1 VSTPALAPQFLIPRQ
16 LDGADLPAKPTDRFY
31 PLVQPDGTI
40 RFASNEAALW
50 RGKANVGEYLYTE
63 QFDDYDRL
71 WELPEPADVLITNRR
86 IVFMCERWSV
96 GGGWRSHGTAPVTTA
111 LLNAA
116 SKMRAAAQR
125 RGVVMVGHCRWEWP
139 VFIHVQP
146 GTPAIQKQRARE
158 PSILLAAK
166 AGLQKGHY
174 TLRFSGPGL
183 ATAAAAEAAGN
194 AIMRAVTSHRLSHAS
209 VLGLDE
215 RELERLSEL
224 NKDRPFTVAESRSS
238 QQFNLPG
245 LLFIGFMARAEYEY
259 ASADIQ
265 RILDKRE
272 D

>member
-1 VSTPALAPQFLIPRQ
+1 MSMPAIVPQFLIPRQ
-16 LDGADLPAKPTDRFY
+16 VDGADLPAKPTDRFY
-31 PLVQPDGTI
+31 PLVRPDGTI
-40 RFASNEAALW
+40 WLSCGETVFW
-50 RGKANVGEYLYTE
+50 RGKANVSEYFYTE
-63 QFDDYDRL
+63 EFDDYDRL
-71 WELPEPADVLITNRR
+71 WELPEPADVLITNNR
-86 IVFMCERWSV
+86 IVFLCERWIV

-125 RGVVMVGHCRWEWP
+125 RGAVVVGHCRWEWP
-139 VFIHVQP
+139 ILIQVQP
-146 GTPAIQKQRARE
+146 GAPARQKRNARE

-166 AGLQKGHY
+166 VGLQKGHY
-174 TLRFSGPGL
+174 TLRFSGPAL

-194 AIMRAVTSHRLSHAS
+194 AIMRALVSYRLSHAS
-209 VLGLDE
+209 VLGLDD

-224 NKDRPFTVAESRSS
+224 NNDRPFTVAEAQSS
-238 QQFNLPG
+238 QRFNLPG
-245 LLFIGFMARAEYEY
+245 LLFVGFMTRAEYGY

>member
-1 VSTPALAPQFLIPRQ
+1 MSTLALSPQFLIPRQ
-16 LDGADLPAKPTDRFY
+16 LDGADLPAEATDRFY
-31 PLVQPDGTI
+31 PLVQPDGAI
-40 RFASNEAALW
+40 RLASDETVIW

-63 QFDDYDRL
+63 KFDDYDRL
-71 WELPEPADVLITNRR
+71 WELPEPADVLITNKR
-86 IVFMCERWSV
+86 IVFLCERWTL

-139 VFIHVQP
+139 VFIQVQP
-146 GTPAIQKQRARE
+146 GAPAIQKQRARE

-166 AGLQKGHY
+166 AGRQKGHY
-174 TLRFSGPGL
+174 TLRFSGPAL
-183 ATAAAAEAAGN
+183 TTAAAAEAAGN
-194 AIMRAVTSHRLSHAS
+194 AIMRALASYRLSHAS

-215 RELERLSEL
+215 RELKRLSEL
-224 NKDRPFTVAESRSS
+224 NRDRPFTVAESQSS
-238 QQFNLPG
+238 QRFNLPG
-245 LLFIGFMARAEYEY
+245 LLFIGFMARAEYEC
-259 ASADIQ
+259 ATADIQ